1 MAGGGGGGPVS
12 GLSTGQV
19 PHPIQH
25 RSIALAG
32 CTVRGGGGGRGEQ
45 LIELKNIDIKNTLL
59 FLPPSLSI
67 GADLV
72 KGAVN

>member
-1 MAGGGGGGPVS
+1 MVGGGPVS

-19 PHPIQH
+19 PLPLQH
-25 RSIALAG
+25 RSIALAD
-32 CTVRGGGGGRGEQ
+32 CTVRGGGGGGRGEQ

-72 KGAVN
+72 KGVVN

>member
-1 MAGGGGGGPVS
+1 MAWGGGGGTSQAWARDGSPS
-12 GLSTGQV
+12 PYTGQL
-19 PHPIQH
+19 HWQ
-25 RSIALAG
+25 IALCG
-32 CTVRGGGGGRGEQ
+32 GGGGGRGEQ